1 MNIYLHVEV
10 SVRELDSKILLAVL
24 AASKGHQVIISD
36 LNTLKKGVVKGL
48 LSPGIFHT
56 KSLTP
61 NDEKMGI
68 HKELVN
74 NGFKITSI
82 DEGGLL
88 EQGYSGFAKIRYSE
102 QSIKQ
107 ASAILGGEMRIRT
120 A

>member
-82 DEGGLL
+82 DEEGVYLSKVILVLL
-88 EQGYSGFAKIRYSE
+88 KSDIQNNQLNRLRQF
-102 QSIKQ
+102 
-107 ASAILGGEMRIRT
+107 LGGR
-120 A
+120 